1 MLERQR
7 SARDSCLRM
16 VLVGQPKVLGVV
28 EVKKVDTSTSKAENY
43 NKVIVEDVNRKE
55 KGKRQCPAGHT

>member
-1 MLERQR
+1 
-7 SARDSCLRM
+7 M